1 MRKILNIAL
10 LGIAWLALGIGVVG
24 VFIPVLP
31 TTPLLLLATF
41 LFAKTSPRCHA
52 WIKTT
57 KVYSMY
63 VVAFQEAGGMS
74 AGAKARMLVIS
85 FTVMGASAM
94 LVQKPLVWAILG
106 AVALFL
112 LYLVLVRIP
121 TISNQA
127 WRANLEALE
136 AE

>member
-1 MRKILNIAL
+1 
-10 LGIAWLALGIGVVG
+10 
-24 VFIPVLP
+24 
-31 TTPLLLLATF
+31 
-41 LFAKTSPRCHA
+41 
-52 WIKTT
+52 
-57 KVYSMY
+57 
-63 VVAFQEAGGMS
+63 
-74 AGAKARMLVIS
+74 MLVIS

-94 LVQKPLVWAILG
+94 LVQKPLVWAILS